1 LREFATTDQQTRAF
15 MPSIFDLP
23 PLQLGQ
29 SLFSALGGVAA
40 ARSAQIAVRG
50 RNSGPR
56 RVETNV
62 NQARLE
68 RQARESERILKGYAK
83 LTIKQKRAVKT
94 LDKVN
99 DRLDQMKAIM
109 LEARELIVCA
119 QAPGATPENQRD
131 LANRFDQLLGK
142 YNLKAKGAGFF
153 GVNLIGGSIR
163 DIFDAGSLDVPSKPG
178 SLVDTVYAGNF
189 LGSDYVITDND
200 GNKFLPSLF
209 HASVIQFP
217 NADAADSGVL
227 LKNDDTIVYDRTTG
241 AISITRSG
249 ESTPILEGTLETK
262 GVGVLGSYFYG
273 NFQDPDKLDDALE
286 DITAALSSLR
296 FNVATF
302 GVQQK
307 RAEVVLK
314 FSEDKISESK
324 TVVARLAADT
334 FATERLFAL
343 EEQKRQLIFES
354 SLNAALSYNSQGLP
368 SLLQS
373 ALFGFNI

>member
-1 LREFATTDQQTRAF
+1 

-56 RVETNV
+56 QVESSV

-68 RQARESERILKGYAK
+68 RQARESERILQGYAK
-83 LTIKQKRAVKT
+83 LTVKQKRAVKT

-99 DRLDQMKAIM
+99 DRLDQMKGIM
-109 LEARELIVCA
+109 LEARELIVRA
-119 QAPGATPENQRD
+119 QAADVTTEGQRD

-163 DIFDAGSLDVPSKPG
+163 DIFDAGNLDVPSKPG

-189 LGSDYVITDND
+189 LGSDYVITDAD

-217 NADAADSGVL
+217 NADSADSGVL
-227 LKNDDTIVYDRTTG
+227 LRNDDTIVYDRTTG
-241 AISITRSG
+241 AISITRNG
-249 ESTPILEGTLETK
+249 ESTPVLEGTLERK

-307 RAEVVLK
+307 RAEVALK
-314 FSEDKISESK
+314 FSEDKIEASK

-334 FATERLFAL
+334 FAAERLFTL

-354 SLNAALSYNSQGLP
+354 SLNNALSYNSQGLP